1 MLLHRLCDFRLQLS
15 HCRFLEVDEIPRS
28 VSGEGAGR
36 RPSVV
41 DDDGWIMAVVV
52 RGGLVAAREVGTK
65 DTQLSAATSEQGC
78 AIPPNQFPN
87 LF

>member
-1 MLLHRLCDFRLQLS
+1 
-15 HCRFLEVDEIPRS
+15 
-28 VSGEGAGR
+28 
-36 RPSVV
+36 
-41 DDDGWIMAVVV
+41 MAVVV